1 MRIAL
6 INPPYFNPRFME
18 NIGFVEKHLR
28 ILPPLSLMYV
38 SSIAKSHGHE
48 TIIIDAVAEHL
59 SKRKVAKKLREFKP
73 DIIGFPILVPA
84 SSILFEWIRYLKEK
98 FYVPVVVG
106 GNALLYYPEA
116 ILSKNFIDYAVVGSA
131 ANAFPE
137 LLEALE
143 KECDMSGIEGI
154 AFKKGGKVVVNH
166 PASIKKDMDS
176 IPFPDRE
183 GVNNFLYASIASS
196 NRPYT
201 IMMTSSGCIYKCD
214 FCPMG
219 RMEYEERDADNVIRE
234 IEECVRKY
242 GIKEIDIQDENFLLK
257 KERAKEILKEIIRRK
272 INASFS
278 CRARV
283 DDVDKEILEMM
294 KRAGF
299 RLIMYGIE
307 SGNDDILKREHKGIR
322 KEQIKKAIEL
332 TKNAEIKTLGFFIIG
347 HKGESKETIR
357 ETIMFMRELPL
368 DYVQFFHMVV
378 KPGTEVYDEMK
389 KDMGY
394 DYFDAVLRGNIKERY
409 ILLPWT
415 KLSNRE
421 INRWILR
428 AYFSFYF
435 RKGHINKILKIPAQ
449 WIKLLVSSMTNK
461 QMT

>member
-1 MRIAL
+1 
-6 INPPYFNPRFME
+6 
-18 NIGFVEKHLR
+18 
-28 ILPPLSLMYV
+28 
-38 SSIAKSHGHE
+38 
-48 TIIIDAVAEHL
+48 
-59 SKRKVAKKLREFKP
+59 
-73 DIIGFPILVPA
+73 
-84 SSILFEWIRYLKEK
+84 
-98 FYVPVVVG
+98 
-106 GNALLYYPEA
+106 
-116 ILSKNFIDYAVVGSA
+116 
-131 ANAFPE
+131 
-137 LLEALE
+137 
-143 KECDMSGIEGI
+143 
-154 AFKKGGKVVVNH
+154 
-166 PASIKKDMDS
+166 
-176 IPFPDRE
+176 
-183 GVNNFLYASIASS
+183 
-196 NRPYT
+196 
-201 IMMTSSGCIYKCD
+201 
-214 FCPMG
+214 
-219 RMEYEERDADNVIRE
+219 
-234 IEECVRKY
+234 
-242 GIKEIDIQDENFLLK
+242 
-257 KERAKEILKEIIRRK
+257 
-272 INASFS
+272 
-278 CRARV
+278 
-283 DDVDKEILEMM
+283 M

-394 DYFDAVLRGNIKERY
+394 DYFDAVLRGNIKERH

-435 RKGHINKILKIPAQ
+435 RKGYINKILKIPAQ